1 MGKQWKQILYFGAPK
16 SLQMVTAAMKLKDA
30 CSLQV
35 KAVTNLDS
43 LLKSR
48 DGSSQDGGG
57 IGWGDHFLSYKFI
70 KRITERRANFTKQ
83 LLIAS

>member
-1 MGKQWKQILYFGAPK
+1 
-16 SLQMVTAAMKLKDA
+16 MKGIKKYKLE
-30 CSLQV
+30 
-35 KAVTNLDS
+35 
-43 LLKSR
+43 
-48 DGSSQDGGG
+48 DGGG